1 MSDDSKGGQFT
12 RSFAAGAYVFREGD
26 PGSEMFIIQEGQVE
40 ILKDIGGQA
49 IRVALLDEGDFF
61 GEMSILEDLPRV
73 ASARAVGPCV
83 LLSIDSS
90 TFDQMARHNPEI
102 PVRMLRKLSR
112 RLRDANVVNIEAAP
126 SSMTIVP
133 TASVPGI
140 EAARREALAAPVL
153 PPVEAAPEP
162 QAAPAKIPQAVEPPA
177 IRGAYLL
184 HEATGTELPLSE
196 EAETHLG
203 RPDAATGFVPHIDL
217 KPIDTQRSTSR
228 RHARILRRDGS
239 YFLREEIGVANGTF
253 VNGKRVATGVDVALS
268 DGDEIRFGL
277 VKTRFRLR

>member
-1 MSDDSKGGQFT
+1 VSDDPKGGQFS
-12 RSFAAGAYVFREGD
+12 RSFSTGEYVFHEGD
-26 PGSEMFIIQEGQVE
+26 AGSEMFIIQEGQVE
-40 ILKDIGGQA
+40 ILKDIGGQE

-61 GEMSILEDLPRV
+61 GEMSILEDLPRM

-133 TASVPGI
+133 TGSVPGI

-153 PPVEAAPEP
+153 PPSEPAPRPPAAPVP
-162 QAAPAKIPQAVEPPA
+162 IAVAVEPPA
-177 IRGAYLL
+177 VRRAYLL
-184 HEATGTELPLSE
+184 HDASGDELPLSE
-196 EAETHLG
+196 DAETHLG

-217 KPIDTQRSTSR
+217 RPIDTQRSTSR
-228 RHARILRRDGS
+228 RHARILRRDGG

-253 VNGKRVATGVDVALS
+253 VNGKRVPTGVDVALS

-277 VKTRFRLR
+277 VKTSFHLR